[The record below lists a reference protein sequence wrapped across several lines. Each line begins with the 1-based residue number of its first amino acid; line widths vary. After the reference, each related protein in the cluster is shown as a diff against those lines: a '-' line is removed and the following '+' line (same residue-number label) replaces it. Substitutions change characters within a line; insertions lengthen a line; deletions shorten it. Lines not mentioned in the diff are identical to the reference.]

1 MTNTPNTETPAP
13 EEGVD
18 TTPTTGTP
26 EVSESEPAATSPN
39 QEAAK
44 YRVRL
49 REVEA
54 ERDLLANRLQ
64 AAQERIVTTEA
75 AKHFAD
81 PADLWSTTK
90 LADLL
95 NESNSVDADK
105 LDAAIDAALEAKP
118 HWRKPASVTES
129 TSTVRSN
136 GRVEAG
142 RPEPTFADAF
152 RPPDARNR

>member
-1 MTNTPNTETPAP
+1 MTNTPNTETPTP

-18 TTPTTGTP
+18 TTTPATGTP
-26 EVSESEPAATSPN
+26 EVSQSEPTTTSPN

-105 LDAAIDAALEAKP
+105 LDAAIGAALEAKP

-129 TSTVRSN
+129 TSSVGGN
-136 GRVEAG
+136 GRIEG
-142 RPEPTFADAF
+142 DGSQPTWADLLQGKVK
-152 RPPDARNR
+152 